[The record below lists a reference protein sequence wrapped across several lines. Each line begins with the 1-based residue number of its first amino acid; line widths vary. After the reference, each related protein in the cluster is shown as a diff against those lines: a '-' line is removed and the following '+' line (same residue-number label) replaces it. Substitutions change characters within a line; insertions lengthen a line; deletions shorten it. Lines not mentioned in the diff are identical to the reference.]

1 MALSRCETCHKDL
14 AVGLERFCGNECR
27 DRFIEG
33 LKKGTPRHPGRR
45 AAWRLRRRGG

>member
-14 AVGLERFCGNECR
+14 TEGMERFCGNECR

-33 LKKGTPRHPGRR
+33 LRKGTPRHPGRR